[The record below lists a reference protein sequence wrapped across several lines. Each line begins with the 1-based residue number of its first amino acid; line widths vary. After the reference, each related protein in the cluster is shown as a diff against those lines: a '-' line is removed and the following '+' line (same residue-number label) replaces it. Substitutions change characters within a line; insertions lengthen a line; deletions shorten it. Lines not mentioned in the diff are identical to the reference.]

1 MTNPEDMLAD
11 TSEIKK
17 AIKSLRKK
25 HHIEGLIRRGIA
37 PKESKGSLGMP
48 KRLRKRLP

>member
-11 TSEIKK
+11 ASEIKK

-25 HHIEGLIRRGIA
+25 HHIEG
-37 PKESKGSLGMP
+37 
-48 KRLRKRLP
+48 